1 MQQSN
6 FEHAN
11 EVTSAR
17 ALKKSVQSLH
27 ASDTHLRLFINFGQ
41 LMVEHGW
48 NLVTANHLLQSIC
61 TLCAASH
68 ALIAIENAGKL
79 IVYNQIGQT
88 LPTGTRIP
96 MMGILAT
103 MLKNPVQFNLYQNK
117 DSRLWTHGNTELN
130 DCLIPAALAQQGRG
144 IIAIAGK
151 NLTLNIAEIET
162 LQALSGLIAL
172 SITQNQTVTR
182 SNADQSTL
190 ETLTPREREIFALLP
205 KGLSNNELGAKLG
218 IAPGTAKIHVERVLS
233 KLGVR
238 DRTQAAVKAVEFGY

>member
-1 MQQSN
+1 MTQATLDDLKE
-6 FEHAN
+6 F
-11 EVTSAR
+11 TSAR
-17 ALKKSVQSLH
+17 ALKKSVQSLQAH
-27 ASDTHLRLFINFGQ
+27 DTHLRLFINFGQ
-41 LMVEHGW
+41 LIYEHGW
-48 NLVTANHLLQSIC
+48 TLDTSTRLLQSIC
-61 TLCAASH
+61 TLSSAIH

-96 MMGILAT
+96 MMGILAS
-103 MLKNPVQFNLYQNK
+103 MLKNPVQFSLYENK
-117 DSRLWTHGNTELN
+117 GSPLWTHGNADLN
-130 DCLIPAALAQQGRG
+130 ECLIPIALAQQGKG
-144 IIAIAGK
+144 VIALSGK
-151 NLTLNIAEIET
+151 KLTLDDAEVET
-162 LQALSGLIAL
+162 LQALAGLVAL
-172 SITQNQTVTR
+172 AITQHQSPARNE
-182 SNADQSTL
+182 ADQSTL